1 MDSIRRA
8 NRGNIGRQDISEIS
22 SDSVRVEI
30 DPDEGTI
37 EPIIED
43 YPYRNQTE
51 YQGTVYYQESSPI
64 SALSPDEEELSFQYR
79 EESGLFILQGEID
92 ETKSRAIL
100 QSINKRLEDE
110 ADDVLM
116 SVSYG
121 RINLWSFIF
130 SAQTQPQIVVR
141 DERGN
146 EISEEEIANLSQSEL
161 VQEYSLDRAR
171 AVFYHDGERINVSY
185 DSGILNFTESVSGEG
200 KEYVLQIFEKYVVAG
215 YFLGQF
221 ENIEE

>member
-8 NRGNIGRQDISEIS
+8 NRGNIGRQDISAIS

-30 DPDEGTI
+30 DPEERTI
-37 EPIIED
+37 EPIIEG
-43 YPYRNQTE
+43 YPYRNQNE
-51 YQGTVYYQESSPI
+51 YQGTVYYQENSPI
-64 SALSPDEEELSFQYR
+64 SALSPDEEELSFRYR

-130 SAQTQPQIVVR
+130 SAQTQPQIIVR
-141 DERGN
+141 DESGN
-146 EISEEEIANLSQSEL
+146 EVSEEEIADLTRSEL
-161 VQEYSLDRAR
+161 VEDYSLDRAR
-171 AVFYHDGERINVSY
+171 AVFYHEGERINVSY
-185 DSGILNFTESVSGEG
+185 ESGILNFTDSVSEEG
-200 KEYVLQIFEKYVVAG
+200 KEYVLQTFEKYVVAG
-215 YFLGQF
+215 GILEQF
-221 ENIEE
+221 ESLE